1 MGEFQTVTIETRA
14 GHYELSQGGEVLFR
28 IPRAVF
34 ERYDAGAV
42 FPPSWAPATREHP
55 VRRLYWNPRS
65 LELLMAGL
73 EAHPARTAELHGTAS
88 FRSFLQGFWIP
99 SPPVLLLRPFWNPD
113 DPREPF
119 GRRARERSF
128 QVQMRL
134 VGTLER
140 LRPPSSWVVILNATE
155 PYLEALGVNPDGL
168 PPEPGA
174 VRELSLTPPAPLED
188 EAARE
193 ALRTFAVEH
202 PGTLFPVIRPER
214 LVGVHALS
222 LPAEHTAEAVLRK
235 LGLLYQEGPFRPH

>member
-1 MGEFQTVTIETRA
+1 MGEFQTVTIEARG
-14 GHYELSQGGEVLFR
+14 GHYELVQGGEVLFR

-42 FPPSWAPATREHP
+42 FPPSWAPAAREHP
-55 VRRLYWNPRS
+55 VRRVYWNPRS

-73 EAHPARTAELHGTAS
+73 EAHPARTPELHGTAS

-99 SPPVLLLRPFWNPD
+99 RPPVLLLRPFWNPG

-119 GRRARERSF
+119 DRPARERSF

-134 VGTLER
+134 VDILER
-140 LRPPSSWVVILNATE
+140 LRPPPSWAVILNATE
-155 PYLEALGVNPDGL
+155 PYLEALGVDPDG
-168 PPEPGA
+168 PPPGPGA
-174 VRELSLTPPAPLED
+174 VRELSLTPPASLED

-193 ALRTFAVEH
+193 ALEAFALDH
-202 PGTLFPVIRPER
+202 PGTLFPVIRPGR

-222 LPAEHTAEAVLRK
+222 LPAEHTAEAVLRG

>member
-1 MGEFQTVTIETRA
+1 MGEFQTVTIEARA

-28 IPRAVF
+28 IPKAVF

-42 FPPSWAPATREHP
+42 FPPSWVPATREHP

-73 EAHPARTAELHGTAS
+73 EAHPARTTELHGTAS

-99 SPPVLLLRPFWNPD
+99 RPPVLLLRPFWNPG
-113 DPREPF
+113 DPHEPF
-119 GRRARERSF
+119 DRRARERSF
-128 QVQMRL
+128 QVQLRL

-140 LRPPSSWVVILNATE
+140 LRPPARWVIILNATE
-155 PYLEALGVNPDGL
+155 PYLEALGVSPDGL

-174 VRELSLTPPAPLED
+174 VRELSLTPPAPLDD
-188 EAARE
+188 ETAQE

-202 PGTLFPVIRPER
+202 PGTLFPVIRPGH